1 MLSLLYGFTF
11 YKKALCKI
19 SYNRINMK
27 TILSIDI
34 GTTNLKAGLYDELGN
49 LVHVSSRLVQ
59 LKETIHGEISF
70 HPDTVLAS
78 CFDLIKEML
87 DRAPNEDVVLS
98 LGSAMHTFMILDA
111 HDRAVSECLIFSD
124 QQAKHHVEAFCETYE
139 ALQIFNHTGTPLHTM
154 SWIPRIL
161 WLKAENKLQASD
173 RIISFKEYLLLR
185 WFDQRIIDV
194 SVAASSGLLN
204 IHTHAWHEPLLE
216 VLGIEPSQLSR
227 PVPITHHFTLEAHVF
242 KRELTIVV
250 GASDGPLSSLGTTQN
265 DQARTL
271 TVGTS
276 GAIRRFSKTPIL
288 NPKANH
294 FCYAFSEDHWIV
306 GGPTNNGGNVIEWAM
321 KQYALKTDAPYD
333 KLAQLL
339 KQSTQNDLI
348 FLPYLFAERAPLWSN
363 DAKGLMW
370 GLTHLTTADDQLV
383 AIVEGITMNLKAI
396 ANSFDTGNEPLY
408 VSGGLSKIEAWVQLL
423 ANIFGTDVFVDDGA
437 NAALKGAY
445 HVARAAL
452 GLSPMFTNEKSL
464 SEAHLQPQ
472 AKVVEHYLKKQQRF
486 ETLLYEFMNIA
497 A

>member
-1 MLSLLYGFTF
+1 M
-11 YKKALCKI
+11 
-19 SYNRINMK
+19 SYNKSTMK

-34 GTTNLKAGLYDELGN
+34 GTTNLKAGLYDLEGQLM
-49 LVHVSSRLVQ
+49 HVSSRPVL
-59 LKETIHGEISF
+59 LKETIQGEISF

-78 CFDLIKEML
+78 CFDLIQEML
-87 DRAPNEDVVLS
+87 NRVPNDEVVLS
-98 LGSAMHTFMILDA
+98 LGSAMHTFMVLDA

-124 QQAKHHVEAFCETYE
+124 QQAKEHVEDFREPYE
-139 ALQIFNHTGTPLHTM
+139 QLQIFQHTGTPLHTM

-161 WLKAENKLQASD
+161 WLKSEGKLQTND
-173 RIISFKEYLLLR
+173 RLLSFKEYLLLR
-185 WFDQRIIDV
+185 WFNQRIIDV
-194 SVAASSGLLN
+194 SIAASSGLLN
-204 IHTHAWHEPLLE
+204 IHSHTWHEPLIDA
-216 VLGIEPSQLSR
+216 LGIQASQLSN
-227 PVPITHHFTLEAHVF
+227 PVPITHLLEIDSPLF
-242 KRELTIVV
+242 SRQLTVVV

-276 GAIRRFSKTPIL
+276 GAIRRFSKSPIL

-321 KQYALKTDAPYD
+321 KQYALKTDKPYE
-333 KLAQLL
+333 KLELLL
-339 KQSTQNDLI
+339 KQTTQNDLI

-363 DAKGLMW
+363 DAKGMMW
-370 GLTHLTTADDQLV
+370 GLTHLTTPDDQLV
-383 AIVEGITMNLKAI
+383 AVVEGITMNLKAI

-452 GLSPMFTNEKSL
+452 GISAMFTNEKSQ
-464 SEAHLQPQ
+464 SESHLQPQ
-472 AKVVEHYLKKQQRF
+472 AKAVDYYTKKQQRF
-486 ETLLYEFMNIA
+486 ETLLHTFLNIA
-497 A
+497 

>member
-1 MLSLLYGFTF
+1 
-11 YKKALCKI
+11 
-19 SYNRINMK
+19 MK
-27 TILSIDI
+27 TILSVDI
-34 GTTNLKAGLYDELGN
+34 GTSNLKAGLYDEQGN
-49 LVHVSSRLVQ
+49 LSHVSSRSVQ
-59 LKETIHGEISF
+59 IKETLQGEISF
-70 HPDTVLAS
+70 HPDTVLEA
-78 CFDLIKEML
+78 CFDLIQEML
-87 DRAPNEDVVLS
+87 NRVPNDDVVLS

-124 QQAKHHVEAFCETYE
+124 QQAKDYVEIFRDAYE
-139 ALQIFNHTGTPLHTM
+139 SMEIFQYTGTPLHTM

-161 WLKAENKLQASD
+161 WLKAEGKLQTND
-173 RIISFKEYLLLR
+173 RILSFKEYLLLR
-185 WFDQRIIDV
+185 WFNQRIIDV

-216 VLGIEPSQLSR
+216 GLGIQTHQLSK
-227 PVPITHHFTLEAHVF
+227 PVPITHYFTIDSQLF
-242 KRELTIVV
+242 NRTLTVV
-250 GASDGPLSSLGTTQN
+250 IGASDGPLSSLGTTQN

-276 GAIRRFSKTPIL
+276 GAIRRFSRKPIL

-294 FCYAFSEDHWIV
+294 FCYAFSHEHWIV

-321 KQYALKTDAPYD
+321 KQYALKTDAPYA
-333 KLAQLL
+333 KLAQIL
-339 KQSTQNDLI
+339 KQPTQNDLI

-363 DAKGLMW
+363 DAKGVMW
-370 GLTHLTTADDQLV
+370 GLTHLTTAEDQLV

-396 ANSFDTGNEPLY
+396 ANSFDTSNEPLY

-423 ANIFGTDVFVDDGA
+423 ANIFGTNVFVDDGA

-452 GLSPMFTNEKSL
+452 DLKPMFTDERSL
-464 SEAHLQPQ
+464 SEAQLQPQ
-472 AKVVEHYLKKQQRF
+472 AKAVEYYIKKQQRF
-486 ETLLYEFMNIA
+486 ETLLLAFLNIA

>member
-1 MLSLLYGFTF
+1 
-11 YKKALCKI
+11 
-19 SYNRINMK
+19 MK

-34 GTTNLKAGLYDELGN
+34 GTTNLKAGLYDLEGHLM
-49 LVHVSSRLVQ
+49 HVSSRPVQ

-78 CFDLIKEML
+78 CFDLIQEML
-87 DRAPNEDVVLS
+87 NRVPYDEVVLS
-98 LGSAMHTFMILDA
+98 LGSAMHTFMVLDA

-124 QQAKHHVEAFCETYE
+124 QQAKNHVEVFRDTYE
-139 ALQIFNHTGTPLHTM
+139 RMQIFQHTGTPLHTM

-161 WLKAENKLQASD
+161 WLKAEGKLQAND
-173 RIISFKEYLLLR
+173 RLLSFKEYLLLH
-185 WFDQRIIDV
+185 WFNQRIIDV

-204 IHTHAWHEPLLE
+204 IHSHLWHEPLLE
-216 VLGIEPSQLSR
+216 VLGIQASQLSK
-227 PVPITHHFTLEAHVF
+227 PVPITHHFEVDSLLFIRH
-242 KRELTIVV
+242 LTVV
-250 GASDGPLSSLGTTQN
+250 VSASDGPLSSLGTTQN

-294 FCYAFSEDHWIV
+294 FCYAFCEDHWIV

-321 KQYALKTDAPYD
+321 KQYALKTDKPYD
-333 KLAQLL
+333 KLAKLL
-339 KQSTQNDLI
+339 KQTPQNDLI

-363 DAKGLMW
+363 EAKGLMF
-370 GLTHLTTADDQLV
+370 GLTHLTTADDQLIAV
-383 AIVEGITMNLKAI
+383 VEGITMNLKAI
-396 ANSFDTGNEPLY
+396 ANSFDTGNEFLY

-437 NAALKGAY
+437 NAALKGAF

-452 GLSPMFTNEKSL
+452 EISPMFTEEKSL
-464 SEAHLQPQ
+464 SESHLQPQ
-472 AKVVEHYLKKQQRF
+472 SKVVDYYTKKQQHF
-486 ETLLYEFMNIA
+486 EKLLYGCLNIA
-497 A
+497 